1 MRLLG
6 GCFIA
11 SLFGDGVLEMVH
23 ILSKCLSVQVF
34 RYVIVGV
41 FNTLFSYGVYSLMVF
56 IGLGYRA
63 ASLISIVVG
72 VFFSYVTQGSV
83 VFNGMSRAS
92 FVKYAFSWAA
102 LYVVNIWIIS
112 VCIGFSFNA
121 YQAGAIAT
129 VPVVILGF
137 FVMKYFVF
145 RSMSPKIEVK

>member
-1 MRLLG
+1 
-6 GCFIA
+6 
-11 SLFGDGVLEMVH
+11 MVH